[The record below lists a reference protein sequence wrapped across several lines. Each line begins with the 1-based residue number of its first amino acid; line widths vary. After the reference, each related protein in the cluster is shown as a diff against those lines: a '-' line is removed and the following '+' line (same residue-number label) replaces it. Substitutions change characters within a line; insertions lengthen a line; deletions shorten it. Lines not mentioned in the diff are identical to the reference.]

1 MHGITIAISLW
12 KSETSQFCVTITD
25 VPRHR
30 DFIKNVITGPSQADC
45 AVLTVA
51 AGAGEFEA
59 GISKSGHEHALLACT
74 LGVKQLIVGVKM
86 GSMEPPYSQKR
97 YEEIVKEVSTYI
109 KKIVYSPNTVAFVP
123 VPGRNG
129 DNMLEPSG
137 NSNHGS
143 RDGKSPV
150 RMAMPMD
157 PPCVKLWIA
166 SCHQLTQQTDSCIC
180 PSRMSIKLV
189 VLVLSLWVVWRL
201 MFSSLA
207 WGSPLFQAM

>member
-1 MHGITIAISLW
+1 
-12 KSETSQFCVTITD
+12 
-25 VPRHR
+25 
-30 DFIKNVITGPSQADC
+30 
-45 AVLTVA
+45 
-51 AGAGEFEA
+51 
-59 GISKSGHEHALLACT
+59 
-74 LGVKQLIVGVKM
+74 M
-86 GSMEPPYSQKR
+86 GSMEPPDSQKR
-97 YEEIVKEVSTYI
+97 YEEIVKEVSAYI
-109 KKIVYSPNTVAFVP
+109 KKIVYSPDTVAFVP
-123 VPGRNG
+123 VPGWNG

-201 MFSSLA
+201 MFSNLA